1 MTPQEFKIE
10 LLPLKNK
17 LFGFALRL
25 LNNRQEAEDVVQ
37 EVYLKVWEMKGGFD
51 KYKNKKAVLMTMTRN
66 RCLDILKS
74 KKHNDLSLNTNYNA
88 ESGDDVH
95 KMTEQ
100 KDMVRQLSKIM
111 NMLPEQQKTVLQL
124 RDVEGMEYD
133 EIVEITGFEMNYI
146 RVNISR
152 GRKKVKELMQKIVS
166 YEMG

>member
-1 MTPQEFKIE
+1 
-10 LLPLKNK
+10 
-17 LFGFALRL
+17 
-25 LNNRQEAEDVVQ
+25 
-37 EVYLKVWEMKGGFD
+37 
-51 KYKNKKAVLMTMTRN
+51 
-66 RCLDILKS
+66 
-74 KKHNDLSLNTNYNA
+74 
-88 ESGDDVH
+88 
-95 KMTEQ
+95 MTEQ